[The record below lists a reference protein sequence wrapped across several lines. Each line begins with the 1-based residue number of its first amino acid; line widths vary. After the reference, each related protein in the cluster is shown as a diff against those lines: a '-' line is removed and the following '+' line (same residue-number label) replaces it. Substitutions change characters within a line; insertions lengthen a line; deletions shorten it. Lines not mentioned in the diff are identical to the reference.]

1 MSAEERAS
9 VPLDDVAVF
18 PLPGVVLLPE
28 QRLPLHIFEPRYRA
42 MVRDTLQ
49 GHAHLV
55 VALLT
60 GLADAPSPA
69 FARVATLGKIVA
81 HQKLP
86 DGRFNILVEGQ
97 LRVSLD
103 ELDASTPYRRARA
116 TLLGDPVTD
125 SVEVRP
131 ALRAALLSISSQVI
145 RAARAKQP
153 RFDFDAPTELP
164 SARLAL
170 RLVDRFVTVASWR
183 QRVLEAESPAG
194 RVSLATEALAEV
206 LVDGGTLTVTGTA

>member
-1 MSAEERAS
+1 MSVDSRPPIS
-9 VPLDDVAVF
+9 LDDVPVF

-42 MVRDTLQ
+42 LVRDALE

-60 GLADAPSPA
+60 ASPDAPAPE
-69 FARVATLGKIVA
+69 FARTATLGKIIA

-97 LRVSLD
+97 VRVSLD
-103 ELDASTPYRRARA
+103 ELPVSTPYRRARA
-116 TLLGDPVTD
+116 TLLGDPLTD
-125 SVEVRP
+125 GAEVRP
-131 ALRAALLSISSQVI
+131 ALRAALLSVATQVV

-170 RLVDRFVTVASWR
+170 RLVDRFVTTAAWR
-183 QRVLEAESPAG
+183 QRVLEADGPSN
-194 RVSLATEALAEV
+194 RVSFATEALAEV
-206 LVDGGTLTVTGTA
+206 LAEGGPLEVTGTA

>member
-1 MSAEERAS
+1 MNVEPRAAI
-9 VPLDDVAVF
+9 PLDDVPVF

-42 MVRDTLQ
+42 MVRDALE
-49 GHAHLV
+49 GHGYLA

-60 GLADAPSPA
+60 GPPDAPSPS
-69 FARVATLGKIVA
+69 FAAVATVGKIVA

-97 LRVSLD
+97 VRVSLD
-103 ELDASTPYRRARA
+103 ELAASTPYRRARA
-116 TLLGDPVTD
+116 TLLGDPLTD
-125 SVEVRP
+125 AAEVRP
-131 ALRAALLSISSQVI
+131 ALRAALLSVSSQVV

-170 RLVDRFVTVASWR
+170 RLVDRFVTAAPWR
-183 QRVLEAESPAG
+183 QRVLEAETASG
-194 RVSLATEALAEV
+194 RVALATEALAEV
-206 LVDGGTLTVTGTA
+206 LAEGGSLQVSGTA

>member
-1 MSAEERAS
+1 MSGEGRAPI
-9 VPLDDVAVF
+9 PLDDVAVF

-42 MVRDTLQ
+42 MVRDTLE
-49 GHAHLV
+49 GHGHLV

-60 GLADAPSPA
+60 GPADGPSPA

-97 LRVSLD
+97 LRVALE
-103 ELDASTPYRRARA
+103 ELDVATPYRRACA
-116 TLLGDPVTD
+116 MLLGDPLAD
-125 SVEVRP
+125 QVEVRP

-170 RLVDRFVTVASWR
+170 RLVDRFVTVASSR
-183 QRVLEAESPAG
+183 QRVLEAETPSA
-194 RVSLATEALAEV
+194 RVSLATECLAEV
-206 LVDGGTLTVTGTA
+206 LAETGTLTVTGTA

>member
-1 MSAEERAS
+1 MSVEARPPIS
-9 VPLDDVAVF
+9 LDDVPVF

-42 MVRDTLQ
+42 LVRDTLEAD
-49 GHAHLV
+49 AHLI

-60 GLADAPSPA
+60 ASPEDPAPE
-69 FARVATLGKIVA
+69 FARIATLGKIVA

-103 ELDASTPYRRARA
+103 ELVVSTPYRRARA
-116 TLLGDPVTD
+116 TLLGDPLTD

-131 ALRAALLSISSQVI
+131 ALRAALLSVASQVV
-145 RAARAKQP
+145 RASRAKQP

-170 RLVDRFVTVASWR
+170 RLVDRFVTTAAWR
-183 QRVLEAESPAG
+183 QRVLEAEGPSN
-194 RVSLATEALAEV
+194 RVLMATEALAEV
-206 LVDGGTLTVTGTA
+206 LAEGGPLEVTGTA